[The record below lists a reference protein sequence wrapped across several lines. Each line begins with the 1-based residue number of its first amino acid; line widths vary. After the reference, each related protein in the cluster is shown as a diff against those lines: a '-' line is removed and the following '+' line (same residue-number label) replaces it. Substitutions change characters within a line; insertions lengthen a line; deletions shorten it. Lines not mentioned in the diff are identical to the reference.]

1 MENGDDGHDVPPPI
15 TIDILVSRISTVL
28 LFSSPS
34 PRRLSLRLF
43 SRRVFSSDI
52 DIPEQKITN
61 DYYHPFFL
69 LFVLVLHNAPNPY
82 NPQLLHQEELRM
94 EFKLLDKYA

>member
-1 MENGDDGHDVPPPI
+1 MSPP
-15 TIDILVSRISTVL
+15 LRTV
-28 LFSSPS
+28 
-34 PRRLSLRLF
+34 PRRRALWTAPAVAVRLRAPAAAVTVFVF